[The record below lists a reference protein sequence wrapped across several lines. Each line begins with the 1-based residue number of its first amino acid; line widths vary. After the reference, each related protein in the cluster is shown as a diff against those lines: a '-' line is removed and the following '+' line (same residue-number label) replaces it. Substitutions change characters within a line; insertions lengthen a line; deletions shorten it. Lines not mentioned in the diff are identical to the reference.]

1 MTKAML
7 KITKWIATILSVLL
21 MVFLI
26 AIIGLLFTN
35 TGLNVLLWGAQQA
48 VPQLQV
54 ATTQGALFPRFT
66 LNQVTFIDD
75 DLHLDLKAKRVTLA
89 VNANCLFEPALCVQ
103 ELAVIGLDF
112 AMPELPPESDE
123 TQVAESEPVTA
134 ISIPVPITIGRVVLN
149 DIKLDIL
156 GNKIAWQSFSTNA
169 SMFGNRLKIG
179 KTSWNDIQLSL
190 APNEADSATPTAAES
205 ERQPIVLP
213 DVTIPLQVELMRFD
227 INNFTLQQAE
237 PIVVNHLGLVA
248 NAYQHN
254 VSLKALELDL
264 PLLVANLKADV
275 RLQGEYPLN
284 LSLKSTIKQAEANGQ
299 TVALDAFG
307 SVNDLTLD
315 AKFGGLAQATLHA
328 QLSPLDPELPFDIVL
343 DDVQAQWPLI
353 GQGDYF
359 ISVPTLKTQ
368 GSLQG
373 YNLTLQTQL
382 KGKDLPDVSL
392 DVAGKGTLEQIALE
406 SLLVETLGG
415 SVRGQAMANWQA
427 PINWQA
433 ALTMQDIQP
442 GLQWSEA
449 EGVISGKLETSGELT
464 SQGGWKVALPLLD
477 IDGTLRDYPLN
488 IEGQLDASDPTGN
501 GEFQVSTSGLTLAHG
516 PNQIT
521 AKGVLDKNWR
531 MGLSVDFPDLAKSV
545 PDLAGK
551 LIGDIQLGGDLKQ
564 PKIKLRLDA
573 DSLAWQKEA
582 TLQHVTLQGDVIP
595 LPTPQAKIRLQAR
608 QLEYQQHSVES
619 LDLNFAGTQQQHTLS
634 LDMVSD
640 LLSTSLAISG
650 AFEDKPAM
658 IWKGALDSVQ
668 FSTQQGPWE
677 LNQVTPIVV
686 NVDKQQATI
695 AAHCWLQN
703 DSSLCL
709 DKEAT
714 VGQNGA
720 AQLSINQ
727 FDFKQISMF
736 VPAET
741 EIQGQADANITAKWA
756 ENSTP
761 QAQATLNLS
770 KGHVTQHLEQ
780 PVTLGWES
788 VSLETN
794 LDQNKLLAQWLL
806 DVTDNGDISGQLTV
820 PNVIAKDKTIDG
832 ILKLSTFNLDFLK
845 PIIGE
850 YSQVKS
856 NITTDLTFNGPMLHP
871 KVIGSLVVDEM
882 LIKGDISP
890 VDVNSGRLAVD
901 FSGYQAVLNAAIQ
914 TPDGELDLVGDADWQ
929 RLEDWHA
936 NLRVFAEE
944 LMVDLPPMVKIKVVP
959 DMTIN
964 VKPTLAKIT
973 GNINLPW
980 GRILVEELPSS
991 AVSVSKDQVILDASL
1006 QPIDD
1011 FNAIPFNIETDI
1023 NISIGDDFKLN
1034 AFGLQGGLIGRLNV
1048 AQKDK
1053 GPFITGEIN
1062 IKDGSYRS
1070 FGQDLVIKE
1079 GKILMNGPADQ
1090 PYVSIK
1096 AIRNPDNTADDVIAG
1111 VKVTGPADEP
1121 EVSIFSEPAMP
1132 QANAL
1137 SYLLRGQDIDGEAGG
1152 NAMTTALI
1160 GLSLAKSGRFVGEIG
1175 QAFGVQDLQLDTA
1188 GTGDD
1193 SQVTVSGYIL
1203 PGLQVKYGV
1212 GIFSSVGE
1220 FTVRYRLMQDLYLE
1234 AVSGLDSAVDILYQF
1249 EFD

>member
-123 TQVAESEPVTA
+123 TQVAKSEPVTA
-134 ISIPVPITIGRVVLN
+134 ISTPVPITIGRVVLN

-190 APNEADSATPTAAES
+190 APNEAESAVPTAAES

-343 DDVQAQWPLI
+343 DDVHAQWPLI

-488 IEGQLDASDPTGN
+488 IEGQIDASDPTGN

-531 MGLSVDFPDLAKSV
+531 MGLSVDFPDLAKSA
-545 PDLAGK
+545 PDLSGK

-582 TLQHVTLQGDVIP
+582 TLQHVTLHGDVIP
-595 LPTPQAKIRLQAR
+595 LPMPQGTLRLQAR

-619 LDLNFAGTQQQHTLS
+619 LNLNFSGTQQQHTLS

-640 LLSTSLAISG
+640 LLSTSLAIRG

-727 FDFKQISMF
+727 FDFKQIAMF
-736 VPAET
+736 LPAET
-741 EIQGQADANITAKWA
+741 EIQGQADANITAKWE
-756 ENSTP
+756 ENSAP
-761 QAQATLNLS
+761 QAQATLSLS
-770 KGHVTQHLEQ
+770 KGHVTQHLEH

-820 PNVIAKDKTIDG
+820 PDVIAKDKTIDG
-832 ILKLSTFNLDFLK
+832 TLKLSTFNLDFLK

-1070 FGQDLVIKE
+1070 FGQDLVIEE

-1160 GLSLAKSGRFVGEIG
+1160 GLSLAKSGRVVGEIG

>member
-7 KITKWIATILSVLL
+7 KITKWIAAILSVLL

-26 AIIGLLFTN
+26 AGIGLLFTN
-35 TGLNVLLWGAQQA
+35 TGLKVLVWGAQKA

-54 ATTQGALFPRFT
+54 ATTQGAIFPRFS
-66 LNQVTFIDD
+66 LNQVTFVDD

-89 VNANCLFEPALCVQ
+89 VNANCLLEPALCVQ

-112 AMPELPPESDE
+112 AMPELPPTTNEAQSE
-123 TQVAESEPVTA
+123 QSQPVASL
-134 ISIPVPITIGRVVLN
+134 SIPVPINIGRVVLN
-149 DIKLDIL
+149 DIKLNIL

-190 APNEADSATPTAAES
+190 AASDVESSAPTAAES
-205 ERQPIVLP
+205 DKQPIVLP
-213 DVTIPLQVELMRFD
+213 DVTIPLQIELMRFD

-254 VSLKALELDL
+254 VSLKSLELDL
-264 PLLVANLKADV
+264 PQLVANLKADV
-275 RLQGEYPLN
+275 RLQGQYPLN

-299 TVALDAFG
+299 TVALEAFG

-315 AKFGGLAQATLHA
+315 AKLGGLAQANLHA
-328 QLSPLDPELPFDIVL
+328 QLSPLEPELPFDIVL
-343 DDVQAQWPLI
+343 DNVQAQWPLI

-373 YNLTLQTQL
+373 YNLALQTQL
-382 KGKDLPDVSL
+382 KGKDLPDISL
-392 DVAGKGTLEQIALE
+392 DVAAKGTLEQIDIE
-406 SLLVETLGG
+406 SLQVETLGG
-415 SVRGQAMANWQA
+415 SVRGQAMANWQS

-488 IEGQLDASDPTGN
+488 IEGQIDASDLTGK

-521 AKGVLDKNWR
+521 AKGVLDKKWR

-573 DSLAWQKEA
+573 DSLAWQQEA

-595 LPTPQAKIRLQAR
+595 LPTPQAKVRLQAR
-608 QLEYQQHSVES
+608 QLKYQQHSVES
-619 LDLNFAGTQQQHTLS
+619 LALNIAGTQQQHTLN
-634 LDMVSD
+634 LEMVSD
-640 LLSTSLAISG
+640 LLSTSLAIRG

-668 FSTQQGPWE
+668 FSTQQGPWR
-677 LNQVTPIVV
+677 LNQATPIVV
-686 NVDKQQATI
+686 NVDKQRATI
-695 AAHCWLQN
+695 AAHCWLQS
-703 DSSLCL
+703 DSSFCL

-727 FDFKQISMF
+727 FDFKQIAMF
-736 VPAET
+736 LPAET

-756 ENSTP
+756 ENSPP
-761 QAQATLNLS
+761 QAQVTLNLS
-770 KGHVTQHLEQ
+770 KGHVTQHLEH

-788 VSLETN
+788 VSVETKLE
-794 LDQNKLLAQWLL
+794 QNKLFAQWLL
-806 DVTDNGDISGQLTV
+806 DVTDNGDISGQLTIA
-820 PNVIAKDKTIDG
+820 NVITKNKTIDG
-832 ILKLSTFNLDFLK
+832 NLKLSTFNLDFLA

-856 NITTDLTFNGPMLHP
+856 EITTDVTFSGPMLHP
-871 KVIGSLVVDEM
+871 KVLGNIVVDNM
-882 LIKGDISP
+882 LIKGDVSP
-890 VDVNSGRLAVD
+890 VDVDSGRLAID
-901 FSGYQAVLNAAIQ
+901 FTGYQAALNAAIQ
-914 TPDGELDLVGDADWQ
+914 TPDGVLDLVGDADWQ

-944 LMVDLPPMVKIKVVP
+944 LMVDLPPMIKMKVVP

-964 VKPTLAKIT
+964 LKPSLAKIT

-1011 FNAIPFNIETDI
+1011 LNAIPFNVETDI

-1070 FGQDLVIKE
+1070 FGQDLLIEE

-1121 EVSIFSEPAMP
+1121 EVAIFSEPAMP

-1137 SYLLRGQDIDGEAGG
+1137 SYLLRGQNIDGEAGG

-1160 GLSLAKSGRFVGEIG
+1160 GLSLAKSGRVVGEIG
-1175 QAFGVQDLQLDTA
+1175 QAFGVQDLQLDTS
-1188 GTGDD
+1188 GSGDD

-1220 FTVRYRLMQDLYLE
+1220 FTVRYRLMQDVYLE

-1249 EFD
+1249 EFN

>member
-35 TGLNVLLWGAQQA
+35 AGLNVLLWGAQQA

-66 LNQVTFIDD
+66 LNQVAFIDD

-123 TQVAESEPVTA
+123 TQVVESEPVTA
-134 ISIPVPITIGRVVLN
+134 ISTPVPITIGRVVLN

-156 GNKIAWQSFSTNA
+156 GNKIAWQSFSSNA

-190 APNEADSATPTAAES
+190 APNEAESAMPTAAES

-770 KGHVTQHLEQ
+770 KGHVTQHLEH

-832 ILKLSTFNLDFLK
+832 TLKLSTFNLDFLK

-901 FSGYQAVLNAAIQ
+901 FNGYQAALNAAIQ

-1070 FGQDLVIKE
+1070 FGQDLVIEE

-1160 GLSLAKSGRFVGEIG
+1160 GLSLAKSGRVVGEIG

>member
-1 MTKAML
+1 MYCC
-7 KITKWIATILSVLL
+7 
-21 MVFLI
+21 
-26 AIIGLLFTN
+26 G
-35 TGLNVLLWGAQQA
+35 GAQQA

-1137 SYLLRGQDIDGEAGG
+1137 SYLLRGQNIDGEAGG

-1160 GLSLAKSGRFVGEIG
+1160 GLSLAKSGRVVGEIG